1 MNQNTIK
8 IFEDILLNFRCIEW
22 DDTLKD
28 QIRYFG
34 GEYKIFGQ
42 GIFNDVEYYYIEREK
57 YTNDNYFMVKKQD
70 LLPYLKKGSYE
81 IY

>member
-1 MNQNTIK
+1 MNQNIIK
-8 IFEDILLNFRCIEW
+8 IPKNTSLNFRCTKW
-22 DDTLKD
+22 DDTSKNE
-28 QIRYFG
+28 IRYFD

-57 YTNDNYFMVKKQD
+57 YTTDNYFMVKKQD
-70 LLPYLKKGSYE
+70 LLPYLKEENYE